1 MVERQKY
8 ENLVPFF
15 QIFGENIQILAKKLQ
30 KSPKNEGKMKKVGPI
45 TSEYVPIAIEHH
57 LLS

>member
-15 QIFGENIQILAKKLQ
+15 QIFGENIQTLAKKLQ
-30 KSPKNEGKMKKVGPI
+30 KSQKNEEKNEKSWPN
-45 TSEYVPIAIEHH
+45 Y
-57 LLS
+57 L